1 MKSTEQHYSILR
13 SARANT
19 TIQGHS
25 VDAHRMKNL
34 DTHHCITIKWSPH
47 SVCRVGLEAAVA
59 ASGMAACAVLAAAQ
73 DGAQAAVCG
82 PWTAGDR

>member
-1 MKSTEQHYSILR
+1 MKDTDQRDSIQGSAIAKSTIRQRPEGS
-13 SARANT
+13 
-19 TIQGHS
+19 
-25 VDAHRMKNL
+25 HRMKNL